1 MRTILLGPQR
11 FMTTAGTALRSLG
24 VDGPVATINAGW
36 EEREDVVDE
45 LDTVL
50 EGRADHLRLYHRTFD
65 VLAKD
70 DVFAAAALAFRD
82 RHDALLSLYRLR
94 LNHSMEG
101 VYDVVRRTR
110 DSSGEGRVRGEGA
123 GSGEGSAFGAVDDAV
138 EGVRHVDAWY
148 AAQLKSLYAE
158 LDAAAPLDS
167 SGVIAWHRGE
177 ISAALAGCAALVL
190 TGGHVGTLLRALRLF
205 AIRIPDELPVIAWS
219 AGAMALTERVVLF
232 HDFGPEGA
240 AEAEVYDKGLGR
252 VRGVVALP
260 HARRRLRLDDR
271 DRCAVMARRFT
282 DQHCVLLDDGTA
294 LELTPEGG
302 LPRGA
307 RILGI
312 DGAIHELG
320 GGSPGAPPASSAST
334 PTGQG
339 ATA

>member
-24 VDGPVATINAGW
+24 VEGPVATINAGW

-50 EGRADHLRLYHRTFD
+50 EGRTRHLRLYHRTFD

-70 DVFAAAALAFRD
+70 EVFAAAALSFRD
-82 RHDALLSLYRLR
+82 RHDALLALYRLR
-94 LNHSMEG
+94 LHDSMEG

-110 DSSGEGRVRGEGA
+110 EGDG
-123 GSGEGSAFGAVDDAV
+123 FGAVDDAV

-148 AAQLKSLYAE
+148 AAQLKNLYAE

-177 ISAALAGCAALVL
+177 ISAALADSAALVL

-294 LELTPEGG
+294 LELTADGG

-312 DGAIHELG
+312 DGAVHELG
-320 GGSPGAPPASSAST
+320 AGAGAAPSRAPAAAGGAA
-334 PTGQG
+334 
-339 ATA
+339 

>member
-24 VDGPVATINAGW
+24 VDGRVATVNAGW
-36 EEREDVVDE
+36 EEREDAVDE

-50 EGRADHLRLYHRTFD
+50 EGRAHHLRLYHRTLD
-65 VLAKD
+65 VIAKD
-70 DVFAAAALAFRD
+70 EVFATAALDFRD
-82 RHDALLSLYRLR
+82 HHDALLSLYRLR
-94 LNHSMEG
+94 LHHTMDG
-101 VYDVVRRTR
+101 VYAVVRRTR
-110 DSSGEGRVRGEGA
+110 DGELRTG
-123 GSGEGSAFGAVDDAV
+123 GSHAAYGAVDDAV
-138 EGVRHVDAWY
+138 EAVRHVDAWY
-148 AAQLKSLYAE
+148 AAQLKNLYAE

-177 ISAALAGCAALVL
+177 IEAVLADSAALVV

-205 AIRIPDELPVIAWS
+205 AIRVPETLPVIAWS

-232 HDFGPEGA
+232 HDLGPEGA
-240 AEAEVYDKGLGR
+240 TEAEVFDRGLGR
-252 VRGVVALP
+252 VKGVVALP
-260 HARRRLRLDDR
+260 HARRRLRLEDK

-312 DGAIHELG
+312 DGAVHELG
-320 GGSPGAPPASSAST
+320 V
-334 PTGQG
+334 
-339 ATA
+339 TA

>member
-24 VDGPVATINAGW
+24 VDGPVATVNAGW
-36 EEREDVVDE
+36 EEREDDVDE
-45 LDTVL
+45 LDAVL
-50 EGRADHLRLYHRTFD
+50 EGRTRHLRLYHRTFD

-70 DVFAAAALAFRD
+70 EVFASAALAFRD

-94 LNHSMEG
+94 LHHSMEG

-110 DSSGEGRVRGEGA
+110 DGEGRGRGEA
-123 GSGEGSAFGAVDDAV
+123 PGEGGGHREPAGFGAVDDAV

-148 AAQLKSLYAE
+148 AAQLKNLYAE

-177 ISAALAGCAALVL
+177 ISAALADCAALVL
-190 TGGHVGTLLRALRLF
+190 TGGHVGSLLRALRLF
-205 AIRIPDELPVIAWS
+205 AIRIPYELPVIAWS

-240 AEAEVYDKGLGR
+240 AEAEVYDRGLGR

-271 DRCAVMARRFT
+271 DRCAVMARRFV

-294 LELTPEGG
+294 LELTADGG
-302 LPRGA
+302 LPKGA

-312 DGAIHELG
+312 DGAVHELG
-320 GGSPGAPPASSAST
+320 AGAA
-334 PTGQG
+334 PTGAQVPADAQG
-339 ATA
+339 SGS

>member
-24 VDGPVATINAGW
+24 VDGRVATVNAGW
-36 EEREDVVDE
+36 EEREDAVDE

-50 EGRADHLRLYHRTFD
+50 EGRAHHLRLYHRTFD
-65 VLAKD
+65 VIAKD
-70 DVFAAAALAFRD
+70 EVFAGAALSFRD
-82 RHDALLSLYRLR
+82 HHDALRSLYRLR
-94 LNHSMEG
+94 LHHAMDG
-101 VYDVVRRTR
+101 LYAVVRRTR
-110 DSSGEGRVRGEGA
+110 EGELRTGGTHTA
-123 GSGEGSAFGAVDDAV
+123 YGAVDDAV
-138 EGVRHVDAWY
+138 EAVRHVDAWY
-148 AAQLKSLYAE
+148 AAQLKNLYGE

-177 ISAALAGCAALVL
+177 IEAALADCAALVV

-205 AIRIPDELPVIAWS
+205 AIRIPQTLPVIAWS

-232 HDFGPEGA
+232 HDHGPEGST
-240 AEAEVYDKGLGR
+240 EAEVYDRGLGR
-252 VRGVVALP
+252 VKGVVALP
-260 HARRRLRLDDR
+260 HARRRLRLDDK

-302 LPRGA
+302 LPQGA

-312 DGAIHELG
+312 DGAVHELG
-320 GGSPGAPPASSAST
+320 GKA
-334 PTGQG
+334 
-339 ATA
+339 

>member
-24 VDGPVATINAGW
+24 VDGPVTTINAGW

-50 EGRADHLRLYHRTFD
+50 DGRAHHLRLYHRTFD

-70 DVFAAAALAFRD
+70 EVFAAAALAFRD

-94 LNHSMEG
+94 LHHSMEG

-110 DSSGEGRVRGEGA
+110 EGEGRARGEVEGRARGEG
-123 GSGEGSAFGAVDDAV
+123 SGEPASFGAVDDAV

-148 AAQLKSLYAE
+148 AAQLKGLYAD

-177 ISAALAGCAALVL
+177 ISAALADSAALVL

-240 AEAEVYDKGLGR
+240 SEAEVYDRGLGR

-294 LELTPEGG
+294 LELTTDGG
-302 LPRGA
+302 LPKGA

-312 DGAIHELG
+312 DGAVHELG
-320 GGSPGAPPASSAST
+320 AAPAAPAPAA
-334 PTGQG
+334 GQG
-339 ATA
+339 ATT